1 MDRWKVAVRHEGLAV
16 VHRFE
21 VEAETLTGACWLGL
35 REYDRKSLGH
45 DGSQTSEVVG
55 VWRLDARFD
64 DGS

>member
-1 MDRWKVAVRHEGLAV
+1 MRQERLAV

-35 REYDRKSLGH
+35 REYDRKNLGH
-45 DGSQTSEVVG
+45 DDSQTSEVVG

-64 DGS
+64 DES